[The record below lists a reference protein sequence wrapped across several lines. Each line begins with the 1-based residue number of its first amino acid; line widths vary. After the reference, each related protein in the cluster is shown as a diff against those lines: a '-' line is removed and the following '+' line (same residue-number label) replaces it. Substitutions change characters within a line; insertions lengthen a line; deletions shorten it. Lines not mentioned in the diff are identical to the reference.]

1 MRNFN
6 VTAVSVDSKQIVI
19 DKNEAAV
26 RLKIPRNY
34 TNETVSRCEENLRRV
49 LNCKYAY
56 INVSVQMKSDN
67 ICDLGFGDIESYDL
81 AKALK
86 GCNEAYI
93 LGVTIGIG
101 ADRLISRLAVTSP
114 AESFITDALASAAA
128 ESLCDYADNILR
140 KEGEKPFRFAPGYGD
155 MPLEQGA
162 QILAVLDAARRIGLT
177 VTPNYLMIPR
187 KSVTAILG
195 ISDHPQKLRK
205 RGCEVCSMFLT
216 CPYRKEGLACHES
229 SDIT

>member
-140 KEGEKPFRFAPGYGD
+140 GEGEKPFRFAPGYGD
-155 MPLEQGA
+155 MPLSYQP
-162 QILAVLDAARRIGLT
+162 AVLKALNADYTLGIRLNGSLLM
-177 VTPNYLMIPR
+177 TPM
-187 KSVTAILG
+187 KSITAILG
-195 ISDHPQKLRK
+195 IKK
-205 RGCEVCSMFLT
+205 
-216 CPYRKEGLACHES
+216 
-229 SDIT
+229 

>member
-67 ICDLGFGDIESYDL
+67 ICDLGLGDIESYDL

-101 ADRLISRLAVTSP
+101 SDRLISRLAVPSP

-155 MPLEQGA
+155 MPLSYQP
-162 QILAVLDAARRIGLT
+162 AVLEALNADYTLGIRLNGSLLM
-177 VTPNYLMIPR
+177 TPM
-187 KSVTAILG
+187 KSITAILG
-195 ISDHPQKLRK
+195 IKK
-205 RGCEVCSMFLT
+205 
-216 CPYRKEGLACHES
+216 
-229 SDIT
+229 

>member
-34 TNETVSRCEENLRRV
+34 THETVSRCEENLRRV

-101 ADRLISRLAVTSP
+101 ADRLIQKLAVTSP

-155 MPLEQGA
+155 MPLSYQP
-162 QILAVLDAARRIGLT
+162 AVLEALNADYTLGIRLNGSLLM
-177 VTPNYLMIPR
+177 TPM
-187 KSVTAILG
+187 KSITAILG
-195 ISDHPQKLRK
+195 IKK
-205 RGCEVCSMFLT
+205 
-216 CPYRKEGLACHES
+216 
-229 SDIT
+229 

>member
-6 VTAVSVDSKQIVI
+6 VTAVSVDSKQIAI

-56 INVSVQMKSDN
+56 INASVQMKSDN
-67 ICDLGFGDIESYDL
+67 ICNLGFGDIESYDL
-81 AKALK
+81 SKTLK

-101 ADRLISRLAVTSP
+101 ADRLIQKLSVTSP

-140 KEGEKPFRFAPGYGD
+140 GEGEKPFRFAPGYGD
-155 MPLEQGA
+155 MPLSYQP
-162 QILAVLDAARRIGLT
+162 AVLEALNADYTLGIQLNGSLLM
-177 VTPNYLMIPR
+177 TPM
-187 KSVTAILG
+187 KSITAILG
-195 ISDHPQKLRK
+195 IKK
-205 RGCEVCSMFLT
+205 
-216 CPYRKEGLACHES
+216 
-229 SDIT
+229 

>member
-6 VTAVSVDSKQIVI
+6 VTAVSVDSKQIAI

-56 INVSVQMKSDN
+56 IYVSVQMKSDN

-81 AKALK
+81 AKTLK

-128 ESLCDYADNILR
+128 ESLCEYADNILR

-155 MPLEQGA
+155 MPLSYQP
-162 QILAVLDAARRIGLT
+162 AVLEALNADYTLGIQLNGSLLM
-177 VTPNYLMIPR
+177 TPM
-187 KSVTAILG
+187 KSITAILG
-195 ISDHPQKLRK
+195 IKK
-205 RGCEVCSMFLT
+205 
-216 CPYRKEGLACHES
+216 
-229 SDIT
+229 

>member
-34 TNETVSRCEENLRRV
+34 TNETVSRCEENLRQV

-155 MPLEQGA
+155 MPLSYQP
-162 QILAVLDAARRIGLT
+162 AVLEALNADYTLGIRLNGSLLM
-177 VTPNYLMIPR
+177 TPM
-187 KSVTAILG
+187 KSITAILG
-195 ISDHPQKLRK
+195 IKK
-205 RGCEVCSMFLT
+205 
-216 CPYRKEGLACHES
+216 
-229 SDIT
+229 

>member
-1 MRNFN
+1 MRNIN

-101 ADRLISRLAVTSP
+101 ADRLIQKLAVTSP
-114 AESFITDALASAAA
+114 AESFIIDALASAAA

-140 KEGEKPFRFAPGYGD
+140 GEGKKPFRYAPGYGD
-155 MPLEQGA
+155 LPLTLQP
-162 QILAVLDAARRIGLT
+162 AVLEALNAYYTLGIRLNGSLLM
-177 VTPNYLMIPR
+177 TPM
-187 KSVTAILG
+187 KSITAILG
-195 ISDHPQKLRK
+195 IKK
-205 RGCEVCSMFLT
+205 
-216 CPYRKEGLACHES
+216 
-229 SDIT
+229 

>member
-155 MPLEQGA
+155 MPLSYQP
-162 QILAVLDAARRIGLT
+162 AVLEALNADYTLGIRLNGSLLM
-177 VTPNYLMIPR
+177 TPM
-187 KSVTAILG
+187 KSITAILG
-195 ISDHPQKLRK
+195 IKK
-205 RGCEVCSMFLT
+205 
-216 CPYRKEGLACHES
+216 
-229 SDIT
+229 

>member
-34 TNETVSRCEENLRRV
+34 THETVSRCEENLRRV

-155 MPLEQGA
+155 MPLSYQP
-162 QILAVLDAARRIGLT
+162 AVLEALNADYTLGIRLNGSLLM
-177 VTPNYLMIPR
+177 TPM
-187 KSVTAILG
+187 KSITAILG
-195 ISDHPQKLRK
+195 IKK
-205 RGCEVCSMFLT
+205 
-216 CPYRKEGLACHES
+216 
-229 SDIT
+229 

>member
-101 ADRLISRLAVTSP
+101 ADRLIQKLAVTSP

-140 KEGEKPFRFAPGYGD
+140 GEGKKPFRYAPGYGD
-155 MPLEQGA
+155 LPLTLQP
-162 QILAVLDAARRIGLT
+162 AVLEALNAYYTLGIRLNGSLLM
-177 VTPNYLMIPR
+177 TPM
-187 KSVTAILG
+187 KSITAILG
-195 ISDHPQKLRK
+195 IKK
-205 RGCEVCSMFLT
+205 
-216 CPYRKEGLACHES
+216 
-229 SDIT
+229 